1 MKILLLD
8 IETFPHLAAVWGLFK
23 ENIPLDRLMESGY
36 TACWAAKWR
45 GENHVYFDSVHRNTR
60 KGMVE
65 NVHELLDEA
74 DAVVHYN
81 GSRFDLPTL
90 NKEFLQYGL
99 QPPSPYKQVDLLNTA
114 RKQFRFASN
123 KLDFVSKFLGVGQ
136 KTKHRGYDLWKG
148 CMDGDRKCWTEM
160 REYNCQDVILLEN
173 LYDRLL
179 PWIQSHPNHGL
190 HTHGT
195 VCTNCGSKHV
205 QRRGISRT
213 GVGVYQRWQCTDCGT
228 WMRTRKQEKGHNQE
242 NLLVKER

>member
-1 MKILLLD
+1 
-8 IETFPHLAAVWGLFK
+8 
-23 ENIPLDRLMESGY
+23 
-36 TACWAAKWR
+36 
-45 GENHVYFDSVHRNTR
+45 
-60 KGMVE
+60 
-65 NVHELLDEA
+65 
-74 DAVVHYN
+74 
-81 GSRFDLPTL
+81 
-90 NKEFLQYGL
+90 
-99 QPPSPYKQVDLLNTA
+99 
-114 RKQFRFASN
+114 
-123 KLDFVSKFLGVGQ
+123 
-136 KTKHRGYDLWKG
+136 
-148 CMDGDRKCWTEM
+148 M